1 MESTAT
7 IRDQLADYLSEQCMS
22 INQFAD
28 RCGINSGT
36 LSRIVKGNQ
45 PIAMSHLELLTKG
58 MGKGEDHFFSL
69 YVDECFYYSAPTWR
83 RLRPFMIRCAEL
95 GRMDCIER
103 MVQILLDNLNNVPTL
118 FEVAEGLFKQGQ
130 WQAAA
135 LLYENVSASEKYQ
148 YSERLAMCQY
158 RLFRIALG
166 DDQSENLR
174 AATLFEPYVPR
185 LDEADQLDALRHL
198 AHVYGSLHK
207 WCKVEELAQEMLHL
221 AKIRY
226 DLKGHS
232 AQKYDNEKTSER
244 PLYFYILYAY
254 LMRSNVYK
262 ERGDYKTALELVP
275 FYTDGS
281 WIKEND
287 EEVQRTLLQFRE
299 WGKANTYL
307 YRLLEGQAEVL
318 DEYVEYIS
326 SQSGEIFIA
335 LYNIIKSA
343 NCFHWKVDH
352 ILERFSGYIPLISHQ
367 TYVTELGDYNQQIM
381 SDQYARFLTELAA
394 YSLQHKRKEGI
405 RYILESL
412 ESSTKINNESNII
425 KCVDLFEQYRSIA
438 EDDEKR
444 KYKSLIR
451 EVQESN
457 GKKTTISFL

>member
-7 IRDQLADYLSEQCMS
+7 IRDQLADYLSEQGMS

-198 AHVYGSLHK
+198 LHVYCSLHQ
-207 WCKVEELAQEMLHL
+207 WCEVAKLAQEMLQL
-221 AKIRY
+221 ASILYEMK
-226 DLKGHS
+226 
-232 AQKYDNEKTSER
+232 DNFNRTNSNDKTPEK
-244 PLYFYILYAY
+244 PIYFYILYAH
-254 LMRSNVYK
+254 LLRSSAYV
-262 ERGDYKTALELVP
+262 ELGDYKKALDLIP
-275 FYTDGS
+275 LYTNGN
-281 WIKEND
+281 WIREDN
-287 EEVQRTLLQFRE
+287 EEVQRILAQFQD

-307 YRLLEGQAEVL
+307 YRLLDGQIEVL
-318 DEYVEYIS
+318 DDYVEYIS
-326 SQSGEIFIA
+326 IHKGEIFTAI
-335 LYNIIKSA
+335 YYIIKSA
-343 NCFHWKVDH
+343 NKYNWNIDQ
-352 ILERFSGYIPLISHQ
+352 ILVRFSDYIPYRIHHS
-367 TYVTELGDYNQQIM
+367 EFGEYNQQIM
-381 SDQYARFLTELAA
+381 TDQYARFLAELAA
-394 YSLQHKRKEGI
+394 YYLHNKRREGI
-405 RYILESL
+405 RFILHSL
-412 ESSTKINNESNII
+412 ECSSKINNDDIVIN
-425 KCVDLFEQYRSIA
+425 CVDLFEQYRYLASL
-438 EDDEKR
+438 EEKER
-444 KYKSLIR
+444 YKTKIR
-451 EVQESN
+451 EVRVEN
-457 GKKTTISFL
+457 EKKAHNMVSLI